1 MSQTDND
8 DFDFQIVDNKK
19 SLNVKQ
25 YKSYNSNVVLI
36 TKDKL
41 QLKLNYYKLNN
52 IVYVNVNGEHLFDF
66 KILLLI
72 DWTSNINNDDT
83 THLCIKHSKLGE
95 IIIKNCNVEMF
106 QKGLHVINEWVNKNK
121 NFFKDLYGYF

>member
-1 MSQTDND
+1 MSKPENEE
-8 DFDFQIVDNKK
+8 FDFLVLDNKK
-19 SLNVKQ
+19 GLEIKQ
-25 YKSYNSNVVLI
+25 YKSFNSNVILI
-36 TKDKL
+36 TKDNL

-52 IVYVNVNGEHLFDF
+52 IVYVNINGEHLFDF

-72 DWTSNINNDDT
+72 DWTSNINKDDT
-83 THLCIKHSKLGE
+83 THLSIKHSKLGE

-106 QKGLHVINEWVNKNK
+106 QKGLYIINEWVNKNK

>member
-1 MSQTDND
+1 MSQSE
-8 DFDFQIVDNKK
+8 DFDFQIVDGKK
-19 SLNVKQ
+19 SLEIKQ
-25 YKSYNSNVVLI
+25 YKSYNTNVLLI

-52 IVYVNVNGEHLFDF
+52 MVYVNINGEHLFDF

-72 DWTSNINNDDT
+72 DLITNINENNT
-83 THLCIKHSKLGE
+83 TNINIKHSKLGE

-106 QKGLHVINEWVNKNK
+106 QKGLHIINEWVNQNK